1 MTTRKYVRAGSSVAD
16 SDSLLTVAERH
27 SGKHS
32 NVPFCSA
39 QQSRDQDK
47 TSFQGIHHNSYLII
61 SRKTIKITRLYKKHK
76 KSNARGVSRR
86 EKQMDGDGPVSLFRK
101 FQLLEEI
108 RILKPGQDL
117 AADNAAVRIYQ
128 FVVWYAIEIE

>member
-1 MTTRKYVRAGSSVAD
+1 
-16 SDSLLTVAERH
+16 
-27 SGKHS
+27 
-32 NVPFCSA
+32 
-39 QQSRDQDK
+39 
-47 TSFQGIHHNSYLII
+47 
-61 SRKTIKITRLYKKHK
+61 
-76 KSNARGVSRR
+76 
-86 EKQMDGDGPVSLFRK
+86 MDGDGPVSLFRK